1 MVTRSAV
8 LREPPAEK
16 LSKADYEAQVDELRL
31 ELLNAQYDL
40 RRYKFCLPILLT
52 GIDRHAIESTYQL
65 LHEWLDARY
74 IDANPC
80 LEPTTEERERPF
92 AWRYSLMLPPNGRI
106 GVFLD
111 GWVKDLI
118 GRRLLGEIDQA
129 KFDQRLREMQVFTRA
144 LVDDGH
150 VPLRFF
156 FDLSKGEHKKRLN
169 KANRQ
174 AERQWRVADSERRFV
189 ENYDDARKPIQDL
202 VSATGTGAVPW
213 IVFENVNRRE
223 RNLIIGRAIRDA
235 ILAGIERSKIP
246 APMPSLEPPLSNKG
260 VLKNVDLTQRMP
272 KGEYRRRLEGLQTR
286 LRKLALAARQ
296 KGRTS
301 ILAFEGWD
309 AAGKGGAIRRLTG
322 SMDARDYK
330 VVPVAAP
337 SEEEKRHHYLWRFWR
352 QYPRA
357 GRMLIFDR
365 SWYGRVL
372 VERVEGFAATA
383 EWMRAYE
390 EIRNFEE
397 MLMENGSP
405 LCKFWL
411 HIDPD
416 EQLRRFQEREKTGYK
431 KYKITEEDYRN
442 REKWHHYEMAANEMI
457 NRTDTAAAPWHIV
470 PANDKR
476 SARIQVLKTVCDA
489 LEAAL

>member
-1 MVTRSAV
+1 MIRSAV
-8 LREPPAEK
+8 LRDQPVEK
-16 LSKADYEAQVDELRL
+16 LSKADYETQVEGLRL
-31 ELLNAQYDL
+31 ELLNAQFDL
-40 RRYKFCLPILLT
+40 RHSNFSLPILLT
-52 GIDRHAIESTYQL
+52 GIDRPAIEYTYQL

-80 LEPTTEERERPF
+80 LEPTAEERERPF
-92 AWRYSLMLPPNGRI
+92 VWRYSQMLPPNGRI
-106 GVFLD
+106 GLFLD

-118 GRRLLGEIDQA
+118 GRRLLDEIDQA
-129 KFDQRLREMQVFTRA
+129 KFDQRLSEMQVFTRA

-156 FDLSKGEHKKRLN
+156 FDLSKSEHKKRLK
-169 KANRQ
+169 KAGRES
-174 AERQWRVADSERRFV
+174 ERQWRVAESERRFV
-189 ENYDDARKPIQDL
+189 ERYDDARQPIHDL
-202 VSATGTGAVPW
+202 LTVTGGSEVPW
-213 IVFENVNRRE
+213 ITFKDGDRRE

-235 ILAGIERSKIP
+235 ILAGIERSKVP
-246 APMPSLEPPLSNKG
+246 AAAVVLDPPAANRCVLE
-260 VLKNVDLTQRMP
+260 NVDLSQRIS
-272 KGEYRRRLEGLQTR
+272 KSEYRKRLDGLQPR
-286 LRKLALAARQ
+286 LRKLALTARQ

-322 SMDARDYK
+322 CMDARDYK
-330 VVPVAAP
+330 VVPIAAP
-337 SEEEKRHHYLWRFWR
+337 TEEEKSHHYLWRFWN

-372 VERVEGFAATA
+372 VERVEGYATKA

-442 REKWHHYEMAANEMI
+442 RERWHDYETAVNEMV
-457 NRTDTAAAPWHIV
+457 NRTDTPAAPWHIV

-476 SARIQVLKTVCDA
+476 SARIQVLETVCDA

>member
-1 MVTRSAV
+1 MVTRSAA
-8 LREPPAEK
+8 LLEQRAEK
-16 LSKADYEAQVDELRL
+16 LSKADYEAQVDVLRL
-31 ELLNAQYDL
+31 ELLNAQFDL
-40 RRYKFCLPILLT
+40 RHSTFSLPILLT
-52 GIDRHAIESTYQL
+52 GIDRPAIEYTYQL

-74 IDANPC
+74 IDANPG
-80 LEPTTEERERPF
+80 LEPTAEERERPF
-92 AWRYSLMLPPNGRI
+92 VWRHSQMLPPNGRI
-106 GVFLD
+106 GLFLD

-129 KFDQRLREMQVFTRA
+129 KFDQRLGEMQVFTHA

-156 FDLSKGEHKKRLN
+156 FDLSKSEHRKRLK
-169 KANRQ
+169 KADRE
-174 AERQWRVADSERRFV
+174 AERQWRVAESERRFV
-189 ENYDDARKPIQDL
+189 ERYDDARKPIADL
-202 VSATGTGAVPW
+202 LAATNSGEVPW
-213 IVFENVNRRE
+213 ITFEDGDRRE

-235 ILAGIERSKIP
+235 ILAGIERSKAP
-246 APMPSLEPPLSNKG
+246 ASEPVLPPPPSNKCA
-260 VLKNVDLTQRMP
+260 LEKVDLSQRMS
-272 KGEYRRRLEGLQTR
+272 KGEYRKRMDRLQPR
-286 LRKLALAARQ
+286 LRKLALTARQ

-322 SMDARDYK
+322 CMDARDYK
-330 VVPVAAP
+330 VVPIAAP
-337 SEEEKRHHYLWRFWR
+337 SEEEKSHHYLWRFWK

-372 VERVEGFAATA
+372 VERVEGFATRA

-411 HIDPD
+411 HIDPN

-442 REKWHHYEMAANEMI
+442 REKWHDYETAGNEMV
-457 NRTDTAAAPWHIV
+457 NRTDTPAAPWHIV

-476 SARIQVLKTVCDA
+476 SARVQVLETVCDA
-489 LEAAL
+489 LEASL

>member
-1 MVTRSAV
+1 LVTHSAV
-8 LREPPAEK
+8 LRDPPVEK
-16 LSKADYEAQVDELRL
+16 LSKADYEAQVEDLRL

-40 RRYKFCLPILLT
+40 RRSNFCLPILLT
-52 GIDRHAIESTYQL
+52 GIDRPAIEYTYQL

-74 IDANPC
+74 IEANPC
-80 LEPTTEERERPF
+80 LEPTAEERERPF
-92 AWRYSLMLPPNGRI
+92 AWRYSQMLPPNGRI
-106 GVFLD
+106 GLFLD

-118 GRRLLGEIDQA
+118 GRRLLGEINQA
-129 KFDQRLREMQVFTRA
+129 RFDQRLREMQVFTRA

-156 FDLSKGEHKKRLN
+156 FDLSKGEHKKQLK
-169 KANRQ
+169 KADRQ

-189 ENYDDARKPIQDL
+189 EDYDDARKPIQDL
-202 VSATGTGAVPW
+202 LSSTGTGAVPW
-213 IVFENVNRRE
+213 IVFEDVDRRR

-246 APMPSLEPPLSNKG
+246 APAPVLASPPTNRCVLEQIDLS
-260 VLKNVDLTQRMP
+260 QRMP
-272 KGEYRRRLEGLQTR
+272 KGEYRRSLDVLQPR
-286 LRKLALAARQ
+286 LRKLALTARQ

-322 SMDARDYK
+322 CMDARDYK
-330 VVPVAAP
+330 VVPIAAP
-337 SEEEKRHHYLWRFWR
+337 SEEEKSHHYLWRFWK

-372 VERVEGFAATA
+372 VERVEGHATTA

-411 HIDPD
+411 HIDAD
-416 EQLRRFQEREKTGYK
+416 EQLRRFEEREKTGYK
-431 KYKITEEDYRN
+431 KYKMTEEDYRN
-442 REKWHHYEMAANEMI
+442 RERRYDYEVAANEMI

-476 SARIQVLKTVCDA
+476 SARVQVFETVCDA

>member
-1 MVTRSAV
+1 LVTRSAV
-8 LREPPAEK
+8 LPDPVAQK
-16 LSKADYEAQVDELRL
+16 LSKADYQAQVAELRL

-40 RRYKFCLPILLT
+40 RHTNFSLPIMLT
-52 GIDRHAIESTYQL
+52 GIDRPAIEYTYQL

-80 LEPTTEERERPF
+80 LEATPEERERPF
-92 AWRYSLMLPPNGRI
+92 VWRYSLMLPPNGRI
-106 GVFLD
+106 GLFLD

-156 FDLSKGEHKKRLN
+156 FDLSKSDHKRRLK
-169 KANRQ
+169 KADRQ
-174 AERQWRVADSERRFV
+174 AERQWRVAEAERRFV

-202 VSATGTGAVPW
+202 VSATGTGATPW
-213 IVFENVNRRE
+213 IVFEDVNRRE
-223 RNLIIGRAIRDA
+223 RNLIIGRTIRDA
-235 ILAGIERSKIP
+235 ILAGIERSKVP
-246 APMPSLEPPLSNKG
+246 AQPPRLDAPPSNKC
-260 VLKNVDLTQRMP
+260 VLGEIDLTQRMP
-272 KGEYRRRLEGLQTR
+272 KNEYRKRLDVLQTR
-286 LRKLALAARQ
+286 LRKLALAARK

-309 AAGKGGAIRRLTG
+309 AAGKGGAIRRLSG
-322 SMDARDYK
+322 CMDARDYK
-330 VVPVAAP
+330 VVPIAAP
-337 SEEEKRHHYLWRFWR
+337 SEEEKRHHYLWRFWK

-372 VERVEGFAATA
+372 VERVEGFATTA
-383 EWMRAYE
+383 EWMRAYD

-397 MLMENGSP
+397 MLMENGTP

-416 EQLRRFQEREKTGYK
+416 EQLRRFEEREKTGYK

-442 REKWHHYEMAANEMI
+442 RGKWRDYEMAANEMI
-457 NRTDTAAAPWHIV
+457 NRTDTTAAPWHIV

-476 SARIQVLKTVCDA
+476 SARIQVLRTVCDA

>member
-1 MVTRSAV
+1 MVTRSDA
-8 LREPPAEK
+8 LRDQRAEK
-16 LSKADYEAQVDELRL
+16 LTKADYEAQVAQLRL

-40 RRYKFCLPILLT
+40 RHSDFSLPILLT
-52 GIDRHAIESTYQL
+52 GIDRPAIEYTYQL

-80 LEPTTEERERPF
+80 LEPTPEERERPF
-92 AWRYSLMLPPNGRI
+92 VWRYSQMLPPNGRI
-106 GVFLD
+106 GLFLD

-118 GRRLLGEIDQA
+118 GRRLLGEIDRG
-129 KFDQRLREMQVFTRA
+129 KFDQRLREIQVFTRA

-156 FDLSKGEHKKRLN
+156 FDLSKSEHKKRLK
-169 KANRQ
+169 KAARE

-189 ENYDDARKPIQDL
+189 ERYDDAREPISEL
-202 VSATGTGAVPW
+202 LAATNNGESPW
-213 IVFENVNRRE
+213 IVFENVDRRE

-235 ILAGIERSKIP
+235 ILAGIERSKLP
-246 APMPSLEPPLSNKG
+246 APELVLQPPASNKC
-260 VLKNVDLTQRMP
+260 VLEKVDLSQRMP
-272 KGEYRRRLEGLQTR
+272 KGDYRKRLDTLQSR
-286 LRKLALAARQ
+286 LRKLALSARQ

-301 ILAFEGWD
+301 ILVFEGWD
-309 AAGKGGAIRRLTG
+309 AAGKGGVIRRLTG
-322 SMDARDYK
+322 CMDARDYK
-330 VVPVAAP
+330 VVPSAAP
-337 SEEEKRHHYLWRFWR
+337 TEEEKSHHYLWRFWR
-352 QYPRA
+352 HYPRA

-372 VERVEGFAATA
+372 VERVEGFATRA

-442 REKWHHYEMAANEMI
+442 REKWQEYEAAANEMI
-457 NRTDTAAAPWHIV
+457 NRTDTPAAPWHVV

-476 SARIQVLKTVCDA
+476 SARVQVLQTVCDV